1 MSTITTDT
9 AQQSSLIKS
18 FREKSKSPKPRT
30 KKEVVEEELDETI
43 KALEKQV
50 SLNLTKQQQQHP
62 SVTTTAGLGNLV
74 EILMMTNASLLLPS
88 VTRAAVSVRDAAGAV
103 REVAENILKSLTPER
118 QTQSVFN
125 QQEEKEGEESGEEEE
140 EEEEMSGYDDDFSV
154 GIDLPLAV
162 DSTSGN
168 VTPTPTTG
176 ELEELRLVPLQ
187 SLLVTNFSLLTFSSV
202 DTLEVEVEKQAVTE
216 EVSVRPLDSRST
228 PLKSL
233 LKKPSFEMAEPSSS
247 SDSESEEG
255 KVSPGPKKVH
265 FSEIDQVSSFSFV
278 NKKG

>member
-1 MSTITTDT
+1 M
-9 AQQSSLIKS
+9 
-18 FREKSKSPKPRT
+18 
-30 KKEVVEEELDETI
+30 EEELDETI

-118 QTQSVFN
+118 QTQPGFG
-125 QQEEKEGEESGEEEE
+125 QEGAEGESE

-168 VTPTPTTG
+168 VTPIPTTG
-176 ELEELRLVPLQ
+176 ELEELRFVPLQ
-187 SLLVTNFSLLTFSSV
+187 
-202 DTLEVEVEKQAVTE
+202 
-216 EVSVRPLDSRST
+216 P
-228 PLKSL
+228 
-233 LKKPSFEMAEPSSS
+233 
-247 SDSESEEG
+247 
-255 KVSPGPKKVH
+255 PG
-265 FSEIDQVSSFSFV
+265 
-278 NKKG
+278 

>member
-187 SLLVTNFSLLTFSSV
+187 SRLVTNFSLLTFSSV
-202 DTLEVEVEKQAVTE
+202 DTLEVVVEKQAVTE

>member
-1 MSTITTDT
+1 M
-9 AQQSSLIKS
+9 
-18 FREKSKSPKPRT
+18 
-30 KKEVVEEELDETI
+30 EEELDETI

-187 SLLVTNFSLLTFSSV
+187 SRLVTNFSLLTFSSV
-202 DTLEVEVEKQAVTE
+202 DTLEVVVEKQAVTE

>member
-187 SLLVTNFSLLTFSSV
+187 SRLVTNFSLLTFSSV